1 MAFIP
6 KCMST
11 QHPDNAFVP
20 TYATDGVIKGDGE
33 ITEAVEVF
41 NLGCDEQ
48 MWDSEGKETD
58 NQVVQKLLSAHS
70 DFFKSQHHLG
80 KDSALTLRVPN
91 PAIETEMRKSTVEAL
106 QGIPKAWDMASE
118 FYGNDTEPPIQE
130 VILPFTTSA
139 QELALLDVY
148 YQKFVVGQENQ
159 ELLDSMVVK
168 DWIGEFFPKRIR
180 IIPLIED
187 LEHLTGSDL
196 IVSDYL
202 EDLSK
207 RGVQVDYQRVFLAR
221 SDPALNY
228 GAVSAEMMIKIALS
242 KLSKLQERLGLPIY
256 PIIGA
261 GSVPFRGHLSP
272 LNVNRAFREYPS
284 AQTFTVQ
291 SAFKFDHPQTVV
303 KSGIQQILSHE
314 RTEAP
319 EIDELKAQGI
329 IKKIAA
335 RYNQQVRD
343 LIDVIGEVSTKIPK
357 RRERKLH
364 VGLFGYGRTLA
375 GAEDVT
381 LPRAIGFAASMYSIG
396 APPEL
401 LGLDVLNSEDL
412 SFIRSVYPS
421 FDEDMASSISFMNED
436 QVIELLGEETA
447 KIAYELGNG
456 VDRIH
461 QGLTTAIWAGVK
473 NKSSV
478 NITDYIEEAAQL
490 RRFLG

>member
-1 MAFIP
+1 
-6 KCMST
+6 MST

-41 NLGCDEQ
+41 DLGCDEQ
-48 MWDSEGKETD
+48 MWDSEGKEAD

-159 ELLDSMVVK
+159 ELLDLMTVK

-242 KLSKLQERLGLPIY
+242 KLSKL
-256 PIIGA
+256 
-261 GSVPFRGHLSP
+261 H
-272 LNVNRAFREYPS
+272 
-284 AQTFTVQ
+284 
-291 SAFKFDHPQTVV
+291 
-303 KSGIQQILSHE
+303 
-314 RTEAP
+314 
-319 EIDELKAQGI
+319 
-329 IKKIAA
+329 
-335 RYNQQVRD
+335 
-343 LIDVIGEVSTKIPK
+343 
-357 RRERKLH
+357 
-364 VGLFGYGRTLA
+364 
-375 GAEDVT
+375 
-381 LPRAIGFAASMYSIG
+381 
-396 APPEL
+396 
-401 LGLDVLNSEDL
+401 
-412 SFIRSVYPS
+412 
-421 FDEDMASSISFMNED
+421 
-436 QVIELLGEETA
+436 
-447 KIAYELGNG
+447 
-456 VDRIH
+456 
-461 QGLTTAIWAGVK
+461 
-473 NKSSV
+473 
-478 NITDYIEEAAQL
+478 
-490 RRFLG
+490 

>member
-1 MAFIP
+1 
-6 KCMST
+6 
-11 QHPDNAFVP
+11 
-20 TYATDGVIKGDGE
+20 
-33 ITEAVEVF
+33 
-41 NLGCDEQ
+41 
-48 MWDSEGKETD
+48 
-58 NQVVQKLLSAHS
+58 
-70 DFFKSQHHLG
+70 
-80 KDSALTLRVPN
+80 
-91 PAIETEMRKSTVEAL
+91 
-106 QGIPKAWDMASE
+106 
-118 FYGNDTEPPIQE
+118 
-130 VILPFTTSA
+130 
-139 QELALLDVY
+139 
-148 YQKFVVGQENQ
+148 
-159 ELLDSMVVK
+159 
-168 DWIGEFFPKRIR
+168 
-180 IIPLIED
+180 
-187 LEHLTGSDL
+187 
-196 IVSDYL
+196 
-202 EDLSK
+202 
-207 RGVQVDYQRVFLAR
+207 
-221 SDPALNY
+221 
-228 GAVSAEMMIKIALS
+228 MMIKIALS

-291 SAFKFDHPQTVV
+291 SAFKFDHPQAVV
-303 KSGIQQILSHE
+303 QSGIQQILSHE

>member
-1 MAFIP
+1 MALIP

-20 TYATDGVIKGDGE
+20 PYAIDGVIKGDAE

-41 NLGCDEQ
+41 QLGCDEQ
-48 MWDSEGKETD
+48 MWDSEGKEAD
-58 NQVVQKLLSAHS
+58 NQVVQKLLTAHS
-70 DFFKSQHHLG
+70 DFFKNQHQLG
-80 KDSALTLRVPN
+80 KDSVLTLRVPN

-118 FYGNDTEPPIQE
+118 FYGDGTQPPIQE
-130 VILPFTTSA
+130 VILPFTTSSE
-139 QELALLDVY
+139 ELTLLDVY
-148 YQKFVVGQENQ
+148 YQKFVVGQETQ
-159 ELLDSMVVK
+159 KLTDSMAVK

-187 LEHLTGSDL
+187 LDHLTGCDL

-207 RGVQVDYQRVFLAR
+207 RKIQVEYQRVFLAR

-242 KLSKLQERLGLPIY
+242 KLSRLQDTLGIPIY

-272 LNVNRAFREYPS
+272 LNIDRAIREYPS

-291 SAFKFDHPQTVV
+291 SAFKFDHPQSVV
-303 KSGIQQILSHE
+303 KAGIQQILSYE
-314 RTEAP
+314 RKQAP
-319 EIDELKAQGI
+319 EIDESRAQEI
-329 IKKIAA
+329 IKKVAA

-396 APPEL
+396 TPPEL
-401 LGLDVLNSEDL
+401 LGLDALNSEDL
-412 SFIRSVYPS
+412 EFVRNVYPS
-421 FDEDMASSISFMNED
+421 FDEDMAAALSFMNEG
-436 QVIELLGEETA
+436 QVSELLGASATKMA
-447 KIAYELGNG
+447 NELANG

-461 QGLTTAIWAGVK
+461 EGLTTAIWAGVK
-473 NKSSV
+473 NKSTV
-478 NITDYIEEAAQL
+478 NITHYIEEAAQL